1 MTCFHLLSS
10 SLLAPTAAPA
20 LAGHTPVL
28 FWVLF
33 NVGVLVLLTLDLF
46 VFHRRAVTPTA
57 RSAAGWTLVW
67 VALSLAF
74 GGFVW
79 SWKGPERGLEFF
91 TGYLVEYS
99 LSVDNIFLFVL
110 IFRAFAVPP
119 AFQHRC
125 LLWGILGA
133 LILRGTMI
141 GLGAAL
147 IERFD
152 WVLYVFGGFLVLA
165 GAKMCFGGDSAPDP
179 EKNGLLRFTRR
190 LFPVVTEF
198 HGPAFTTRETPD
210 GRRALTPL
218 ALTLVLIES
227 TDLVFALD
235 SIPAVFAITRD
246 PFIVYTSNVCAI
258 LGLRSLYF
266 LLASVVDRFVYLKY
280 GLAVILI
287 FVGVKMLGADFFH
300 LPPLLSLGVILAV
313 LAAAIGL
320 SLLRTRARATAE
332 KKEPAEKRDLRPV
345 GPGR

>member
-1 MTCFHLLSS
+1 MDDLIQAG
-10 SLLAPTAAPA
+10 SL
-20 LAGHTPVL
+20 G
-28 FWVLF
+28 
-33 NVGVLVLLTLDLF
+33 LVK
-46 VFHRRAVTPTA
+46 AVD
-57 RSAAGWTLVW
+57 R
-67 VALSLAF
+67 F
-74 GGFVW
+74 E
-79 SWKGPERGLEFF
+79 PERGLEFF

-110 IFRAFAVPP
+110 IFRAFVVPP
-119 AFQHRC
+119 PFQHRC

-133 LILRGTMI
+133 LVLRGTMI

-165 GAKMCFGGDSAPDP
+165 GAKMCFGGESAPDP
-179 EKNGLLRFTRR
+179 EKNALLRFTRR

-198 HGPAFTTRETPD
+198 HGPNFTTRETPD

-227 TDLVFALD
+227 TDLIFALD

-266 LLASVVDRFVYLKY
+266 LLARVMDRFVYLKH
-280 GLAVILI
+280 GLAIILI
-287 FVGVKMLGADFFH
+287 FVGVKMLGADLFH
-300 LPPLLSLGVILAV
+300 LPPLLSLGVILAI
-313 LAAAIGL
+313 LATAIGL
-320 SLLRTRARATAE
+320 SLRRTRAGATGE
-332 KKEPAEKRDLRPV
+332 KSAPAEKRDLRPV
-345 GPGR
+345 GPDR

>member
-1 MTCFHLLSS
+1 MPASYVPIATLLHPV
-10 SLLAPTAAPA
+10 ATA
-20 LAGHTPVL
+20 GSTPLL

-33 NVGVLVLLTLDLF
+33 NAGVLVLLTLDLF
-46 VFHRRAVTPTA
+46 VFHRRAKTPPA
-57 RSAAGWTLVW
+57 RSAAGWTAVW
-67 VALSLAF
+67 VALSLGF
-74 GGFVW
+74 GAFVW
-79 SWKGPERGLEFF
+79 SSKGPERGLEFF

-110 IFRAFAVPP
+110 IFRALAVPSE
-119 AFQHRC
+119 FQHRC

-133 LILRGTMI
+133 LVMRGTMI

-152 WVLYVFGGFLVLA
+152 WILYVFGGFLLLA
-165 GAKMCFGGDSAPDP
+165 GAKMFFGGESTPDL
-179 EKNGLLRFTRR
+179 EKNPLLRFTRR
-190 LFPVVTEF
+190 LFPVVTTF
-198 HGPAFTTRETPD
+198 DGPNFTTRKTPD

-218 ALTLVLIES
+218 ALTLVLVEG
-227 TDLVFALD
+227 TDLIFALD

-266 LLASVVDRFVYLKY
+266 LLANVVDRFVYLKH

-287 FVGVKMLGADFFH
+287 FVGVKMLGADYFH
-300 LPPLLSLGVILAV
+300 LPPLLSLGVILAI

-320 SLLRTRARATAE
+320 SLLRTRGAV
-332 KKEPAEKRDLRPV
+332 PAEKS
-345 GPGR
+345 GAA

>member
-1 MTCFHLLSS
+1 MPAFP
-10 SLLAPTAAPA
+10 LLAATTATDAPA
-20 LAGHTPVL
+20 PAGHTPFL
-28 FWVLF
+28 FWIVF
-33 NVGVLVLLTLDLF
+33 NAGVLVLVALDLF
-46 VFHRRAVTPTA
+46 VFHRRAETPTL
-57 RSAAGWTLVW
+57 RSAAGWTAVW

-79 SWKGPERGLEFF
+79 SWRGPARGLEFY

-110 IFRAFAVPP
+110 IFRAFAVPS
-119 AFQHRC
+119 AFQQRC

-133 LILRGTMI
+133 LLMRGTMV

-165 GAKMCFGGDSAPDP
+165 GLKMFFGGESAPDP
-179 EKNGLLRFTRR
+179 EKNLLLRATRR
-190 LFPVVTEF
+190 LFPVTTEF
-198 HGPAFTTRETPD
+198 DGPNFTTRRTVD

-218 ALTLVLIES
+218 ALTLVLIEG
-227 TDLVFALD
+227 TDLIFALD

-266 LLASVVDRFVYLKY
+266 LLAGVVDRFVYLKH
-280 GLAVILI
+280 GLAVILV
-287 FVGVKMLGADFFH
+287 FVGAKMLGDDYFH
-300 LPPLLSLGVILAV
+300 LSPPLSLGFILLV

-320 SLLRTRARATAE
+320 SLLRTRGAGAAE
-332 KKEPAEKRDLRPV
+332 KSAAADKRDLRPV
-345 GPGR
+345 RPGD